1 MRPHIGWRFGTL
13 LASMVFLALAVR
25 DAPGLKNADVMRTTI
40 GENTLEFSPYV
51 PLMVAALALAV
62 AGTLI
67 RKARFLVYGALT
79 GGLGWALAGATQLPL
94 WLIGQ
99 RLGFISKPEPNVVL
113 LGALSIAVLLVH
125 LFIDGL
131 HEYHDASIKRGVPLN
146 LVEWDQRR
154 IAVTYIGA
162 VTVVFVLAL
171 ILSGLFQGPFEGAGW
186 VPPMSGEEWGV
197 WVLVLVAV
205 LLGGV
210 LLVLGVHEKGGQEGR
225 KT

>member
-13 LASMVFLALAVR
+13 LASMIFLALAVR
-25 DAPGLKNADVMRTTI
+25 DAPGLRGADVMRTTL
-40 GENTLEFSPYV
+40 GESTLEFSPYV
-51 PLMVAALALAV
+51 PLLVGAFALAV
-62 AGTLI
+62 AGTLV
-67 RKARFLVYGALT
+67 RKARFLVYATLT

-99 RLGFISKPEPNVVL
+99 RLGLIAKPEPNVVL
-113 LGALSIAVLLVH
+113 LGALSIAVLLIH

-131 HEYHDASIKRGVPLN
+131 QEYHDASVQRGVPLN

-154 IAVTYIGA
+154 IAITYVAA

-171 ILSGLFQGPFEGAGW
+171 LLSGLFQGPFEGAGW
-186 VPPMSGEEWGV
+186 VPPLSGEEWGA
-197 WVLVLVAV
+197 WVLILVAV

-210 LLVLGVHEKGGQEGR
+210 LLVLGVHEKRVED
-225 KT
+225 KPKN

>member
-1 MRPHIGWRFGTL
+1 MGWRFGTL
-13 LASMVFLALAVR
+13 LASMVPLALAVR
-25 DAPGLKNADVMRTTI
+25 DAPGLKSIDIMRTTI
-40 GENTLEFSPYV
+40 GETTLEFSPYV
-51 PLMVAALALAV
+51 PLMVAAVALTV
-62 AGTLI
+62 AGALI
-67 RKARFLVYGALT
+67 RKARFLIYSALT

-99 RLGFISKPEPNVVL
+99 RLGLIAKPEPNVVL
-113 LGALSIAVLLVH
+113 LGAISIAALLVH

-131 HEYHDASIKRGVPLN
+131 KEYHDASLQRGVPLN

-154 IAVTYIGA
+154 IAVTFIGA
-162 VTVVFVLAL
+162 VAVVFILAL

-186 VPPMSGEEWGV
+186 VPPLTGEEWGV

-210 LLVLGVHEKGGQEGR
+210 LLVLGVHEKR
-225 KT
+225 VDKNVPK